1 VSAGGVAVP
10 LPRAPRRSRLGGFVD
25 FMRRLVRRPDGL
37 IGVVILVVFSVLAIA
52 PTFFVGPLQTAL
64 TATGP
69 RLSPPIP
76 GYPLGTDELGR
87 SMLNL
92 TVHATRVSMV
102 IGLLATVVTVVFG
115 VLIGIVSGFVGG
127 RTDGV
132 LMRIADF
139 FLVIPT
145 FVLAIILTSIIRD
158 MVGGGGT
165 TELFGIRLSLL
176 TIVIVIGITSWSS
189 TARIIRS
196 QTLSLKERAFVDRSR
211 VIGAGGSHIMR
222 VHVLPNVVNLIVAN
236 AVLVFAGA
244 VLTETTLS
252 FVGLGD
258 PFQPSWG
265 QLLDA
270 AREVGA
276 PGLGAWWYFV
286 PPGLCIVLVVFA
298 FTLVGGAL
306 DDMLNPKRRGRR

>member
-1 VSAGGVAVP
+1 MSAGGVAVP
-10 LPRAPRRSRLGGFVD
+10 VGRTPRRSRVGAWLD
-25 FMRRLVRRPDGL
+25 FMGRLVRRPDGA
-37 IGVVILVVFSVLAIA
+37 IGLVILVILSVLAIA
-52 PTFFVGPLQTAL
+52 PTFFVGPLETVL

-76 GYPLGTDELGR
+76 GFPIGTDELGR

-92 TVHATRVSMV
+92 TVHATRISMV
-102 IGLLATVVTVVFG
+102 IGLLATIVTVVVG
-115 VLIGIVSGFVGG
+115 AVVGIVSGFVGG

-158 MVGGGGT
+158 LVGGGGT
-165 TELFGIRLSLL
+165 RELFGIRLSLM

-196 QTLSLKERAFVDRSR
+196 QTLSLKERAFVDRAR
-211 VIGAGGSHIMR
+211 VVGAGSGHIMR
-222 VHVLPNVVNLIVAN
+222 VHVLPNVINLIVAN

-298 FTLVGGAL
+298 FTLVGSAL